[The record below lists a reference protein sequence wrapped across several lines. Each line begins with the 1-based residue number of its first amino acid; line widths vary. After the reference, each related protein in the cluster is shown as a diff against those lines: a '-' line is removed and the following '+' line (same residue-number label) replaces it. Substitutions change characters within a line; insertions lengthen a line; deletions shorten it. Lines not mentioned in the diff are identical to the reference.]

1 MLPQLDTADRQRAG
15 DSLNHMQYVSV
26 KIFEQSGAELHGGNA
41 IAVFHR
47 WIQKGGLPEMAIDV
61 ADYAHIP
68 AGPGVILVCR
78 EASYSLDNHDGRLGL
93 LYQRKTDDGA
103 SDQASLNWAYDS
115 AVTAC
120 RRLEGEPEFKSHK
133 FDEREFAITWND
145 RALYPNTDESWQ
157 RVRPSVVTFL
167 DALFG
172 AGGYKLTRTGQDR
185 RERLSAEVRAVAAR
199 PEVRQ

>member
-1 MLPQLDTADRQRAG
+1 
-15 DSLNHMQYVSV
+15 MQHLSV
-26 KIFEQSGAELHGGNA
+26 KIFEQSGAELHAGNA

-47 WIQKGGLPEMAIDV
+47 WIQRGGLPEMPIDV

-78 EASYSLDNHDGRLGL
+78 EAAYSLDNNDGRLGL
-93 LYQRKTDDGA
+93 LYQRKAADGS

-115 AVTAC
+115 AVSAC
-120 RRLEGEPEFKSHK
+120 RRLEGEPEFKSLK

-145 RALYPNTDESWQ
+145 RALYPNTDESWE
-157 RVRPSVVTFL
+157 RVRPSVVAFL

-172 AGGYKLTRTGQDR
+172 SGYRLTRTGQDR
-185 RERLSAEVRAVAAR
+185 RERLGAEVRAVGGTGNAN
-199 PEVRQ
+199 